1 MIQIQAPNSC
11 PACDSVLEVVNY
23 LLYCRN
29 PFCEGQ
35 STKKIQHF
43 AQTLKIKGLGES
55 TINKLGIVDINELYS
70 LDCEKICALLSS
82 NKLGEKLYDE
92 IQKSKSATL
101 NELLPAF
108 SIPLIGKTATAKISQ
123 AVECIEHINEVTC
136 EIAGLGEKATQN
148 LVEWVVHEYP
158 YYADLPFNWKFI
170 KVEQKSKGTVCISG
184 KLKSYKTKAD
194 AYKDLEA
201 FGYNIKSSVTK
212 DVTILVNESGI
223 ESLKTQKA
231 RESGVI
237 IVDNLQQFLVEN

>member
-1 MIQIQAPNSC
+1 MTKIQAPTHC
-11 PACDSVLEVVNY
+11 PCCDSELEVVNY

-43 AQTLKIKGLGES
+43 AKTLKIKGLGES
-55 TINKLGIVDINELYS
+55 TINKLGLVDISDIYS
-70 LDCEKICALLSS
+70 LDCETICEKLSS
-82 NKLGEKLYDE
+82 EKLGVKLYDE
-92 IQKSKSATL
+92 IEKSKSATL
-101 NELLPAF
+101 NDLLPAF
-108 SIPLIGKTATAKISQ
+108 SIPLIGKTVAAKISQ
-123 AVECIEHINEVTC
+123 AVLSVEHINHTTC
-136 EIAGLGEKATQN
+136 EIAGLGEKATHN

-158 YYADLPFNWKFI
+158 YYAELPFNWKFT

-184 KLKSYKTKAD
+184 KLRSYKTKAD

-201 FGYNIKSSVTK
+201 FGYNIKSSVTR

-237 IVDNLQQFLVEN
+237 IVDNLQQFLLEN